1 MAGWEGTA
9 AAVALTRAGIGVRV
23 YEQAARLAEVGAGVS
38 LAPNGLRMLDRLDVG
53 DAVARLGARHVAT
66 QLRLPD
72 GRPAD
77 YQPHQFAR
85 AGSNVGIHR
94 ADLLALLV
102 EQLPPGTVRT
112 GHCCTGFGQ
121 DAGQAVVSFANGA
134 SDTADVVIGGGRHP
148 FGDAPLGGYLA
159 GWAIESMAIVTASIR
174 TGSWSGLISTP

>member
-38 LAPNGLRMLDRLDVG
+38 LASNGLRMLDRLDVG

-102 EQLPPGTVRT
+102 EQLPPGTGAYRTLLYGVRS
-112 GHCCTGFGQ
+112 GCR
-121 DAGQAVVSFANGA
+121 AGRGELCERGVRHGGCR
-134 SDTADVVIGGGRHP
+134 DRGGRHP